1 MKLKLREPI
10 NALTHLVAA
19 GISFIGF
26 FVLLFFGW
34 GDISKVVTFLIY
46 GISLILLFLA
56 SGIYHSAISQDSTL
70 LKLRKFDHSAIYL
83 LIAGTYTPICIHFF
97 SGFWQYGMV
106 ALIWGLAII
115 GVLVKIFI
123 INSPRWITAGIYL
136 MMGWLAI
143 IGVQEII
150 RTMPIPAIFWL
161 VIGGLMY
168 TIGALIYITKK
179 LDIKP
184 GVFGF
189 HEVWHVFVILGA
201 FSHFFVIFRYIA
213 LAG

>member
-56 SGIYHSAISQDSTL
+56 SGIYHSVISQDSTL

>member
-19 GISFIGF
+19 GISFIGLL
-26 FVLLFFGW
+26 VLLFFGW
-34 GDISKVVTFLIY
+34 EDISKVVTFLIY

-83 LIAGTYTPICIHFF
+83 LIAGTYTPICIYFF

>member
-19 GISFIGF
+19 GISFIGLL
-26 FVLLFFGW
+26 VLLFFGW

>member
-19 GISFIGF
+19 GISFIGLL
-26 FVLLFFGW
+26 VLLFFGW
-34 GDISKVVTFLIY
+34 EDISKVVTFLIY

-83 LIAGTYTPICIHFF
+83 LIAGTYTPICIYFF

-201 FSHFFVIFRYIA
+201 FSHYYVILRFIA
-213 LAG
+213 LT

>member
-1 MKLKLREPI
+1 MNLKLREPI

-19 GISFIGF
+19 GISFIGLL
-26 FVLLFFGW
+26 VLLFYAW

-56 SGIYHSAISQDSTL
+56 SGIYHSVISHDSTL

-83 LIAGTYTPICIHFF
+83 LIAGTYTPICVHFF

-115 GVLVKIFI
+115 GVSVKIFV

-136 MMGWLAI
+136 IMGWLAI

-150 RTMPIPAIFWL
+150 RTMPTPAIILL

-168 TIGALIYITKK
+168 TIGAIIYITKK

-189 HEVWHVFVILGA
+189 HEIWHIFVILGA
-201 FSHFFVIFRYIA
+201 LSHFLVILRFIA
-213 LAG
+213 IA